1 MTDSELDKVLDTKES
16 KGFGKYASDIIT
28 DVSKGYKCIKTPCS
42 KEELA
47 HMQFVDS
54 KVTMNIIE
62 KYKDIADFLKQTETV
77 MDWGYPRAVP
87 LEYDYFS
94 ENRCNDKNGLTE
106 DGYLAI
112 TQGPYKLSDF
122 QNAINFVIDIDTG
135 NNIDHYTDL
144 YKTTAKSLFC
154 SLRYMTQDSL
164 LGGLLVK
171 KQPEQIIFGYDEP
184 IIGILRE
191 GNFTKGSD
199 PSVQT
204 HVSINYVYYNNT
216 LINTT
221 NIEVFT
227 GNRHPDRVKTTR
239 SINGG
244 FFLNNIVPFYNGTN
258 VTYGNINPYS
268 ENINV
273 VGTDGLQFGK
283 NLDKKKITLFD
294 TRKIQ
299 EINYKFTGSQNS
311 GGIKTYAYE
320 MDASKLKKE
329 NNKAKRMNF
338 DGFFNISSNFK
349 LPLAASPGYF
359 DECESADYGKVTFD
373 GKNPSEFTSNVVN
386 RIAVE
391 PISGFMISTE
401 RNELLSIDVH
411 EKYLSLPGLDQ
422 VHGFIPIMGVQQNA
436 QIDEKVFLNKYK
448 FVNHYTSLKFWFR
461 VFGYPIAGIS
471 LLASLLFFLLLRK
484 FDNKKELEYEPTYD
498 KLNGGFENEEKRLI
512 KNNDSHGNVKSK
524 YNQTDYP
531 VGNDT
536 TEIEELNEDD
546 DSP

>member
-1 MTDSELDKVLDTKES
+1 
-16 KGFGKYASDIIT
+16 
-28 DVSKGYKCIKTPCS
+28 
-42 KEELA
+42 
-47 HMQFVDS
+47 MQFVDS

-62 KYKDIADFLKQTETV
+62 KYQNIADFLTQTESV
-77 MDWGYPRAVP
+77 MNWGYPRAVP

-94 ENRCNDKNGLTE
+94 ENHCNDKNGLTE

-112 TQGPYKLSDF
+112 TRGPYQLSDF
-122 QNAINFVIDIDTG
+122 QNAINFVIDVDTG
-135 NNIDHYTDL
+135 VDIDHYTEI

-154 SLRYMTQDSL
+154 SLRYMVQDSL

-184 IIGILRE
+184 TIAILRE

-199 PSVQT
+199 PSVQA
-204 HVSINYVYYNNT
+204 HVSINNVYYNKT

-227 GNRHPDRVKTTR
+227 GNRHPDRVKTAR

-244 FFLNNIVPFYNGTN
+244 VFLNNIVPFYNGTN
-258 VTYGNINPYS
+258 VTYGNINPYN

-283 NLDKKKITLFD
+283 NLDKKRITLFD

-299 EINYKFTGSQNS
+299 EINYKFTESQNY

-320 MDASKLKKE
+320 IDKLKLRKE
-329 NNKAKRMNF
+329 NNEAKKMNY

-349 LPLAASPGYF
+349 LPLAASQGYF
-359 DECESADYGKVTFD
+359 GDCSPSDYGKVTFD
-373 GKNPSEFTSNVVN
+373 GKEPSEFSPNVVN

-391 PISGFMISTE
+391 PISGFMIATE

-411 EKYLSLPGLDQ
+411 EKYLSLPGLDG
-422 VHGFIPIMGVQQNA
+422 VHGFIPVMGVQQNA
-436 QIDEKVFLNKYK
+436 NIDEKVFLSKYE

-461 VFGYPIAGIS
+461 VLGYPIAGIS
-471 LLASLLFFLLLRK
+471 LLTSLVFFLLLRK
-484 FDNKKELEYEPTYD
+484 FDSKKEVDYEPTYD
-498 KLNGGFENEEKRLI
+498 KLDGGFENEEERLI
-512 KNNDSHGNVKSK
+512 RNNDSHGNVKSK
-524 YNQTDYP
+524 YNKIDYP
-531 VGNDT
+531 VSFET
-536 TEIEELNEDD
+536 TKIEELKEDD